1 MLDAQKINWQDAF
14 RSVFQVKDYNYP
26 MKKLRPRVRALK
38 LAREVRKRLRAELG
52 QPVQVIMFGS
62 QARGD
67 ATKESD
73 IDLLVILPSIDAKM
87 TRLASDI
94 AWEVGFD
101 AGRVISVIPDT
112 KEQMKQYAFL
122 PFYKNIKQEGII
134 V

>member
-1 MLDAQKINWQDAF
+1 
-14 RSVFQVKDYNYP
+14 
-26 MKKLRPRVRALK
+26 MKKLQPRVRALR
-38 LAREVRKRLRAELG
+38 LAKEVRIRLTKELG
-52 QPVQVIMFGS
+52 QSVKVIMFGS

-73 IDLLVILPSIDAKM
+73 IDLLVILPVIDAIT

-101 AGRVISVIPDT
+101 AGRVISMIPDT
-112 KEQMKQYAFL
+112 KEQMKRFAFL
-122 PFYKNIKQEGII
+122 PFYQTIKREGIA

>member
-1 MLDAQKINWQDAF
+1 M
-14 RSVFQVKDYNYP
+14 R
-26 MKKLRPRVRALK
+26 KLRPRVRALK
-38 LAREVRKRLRAELG
+38 LAREVRIRLQKELG
-52 QPVQVIMFGS
+52 QSVQVIMFGS

-73 IDLLVILPSIDAKM
+73 IDLLVILPSIDTKT

-112 KEQMKQYAFL
+112 KEQMKRYAFL
-122 PFYKNIKQEGII
+122 PFYRTIKMEGIM